1 MIAFFAVFVS
11 GHVPQYDGCDH
22 NCCHPP
28 HGPEISQVAYLKGP
42 GGVEYDVHDLGG
54 EPLDFNVVFKK
65 AYDPSTFSVYA
76 GCGGC
81 ASSMP
86 FNWDEPLSLPRDLP
100 RTYQLAKFEPFT
112 QHAYYE
118 LLPKGA
124 ARQVTPA
131 QLVNCSSHHVSVRLV
146 VHDNATEEIVWGAVV
161 GCEGLECERFTPLE
175 LLSFPIYVLRNH
187 GPTWND
193 AAWTFVVVV
202 LAVPLL
208 MALIFWWWW
217 EGWLV
222 FYVPEGPSN
231 PRLLARARPG
241 ARWAELK
248 AICWVESPRLLLYAF
263 ATWAIATD
271 ILETFAHF
279 LIAQRD
285 VPADDTG
292 FAIFG
297 FWFGIKWLLLACVAL
312 PWMWARE
319 IPQSL
324 WRDYHWRLVCAW
336 DDGLGPFSP
345 FWAHG
350 FWSIAEIL
358 LGLASFFIG
367 AGFYV
372 YPACITLAGLVR
384 LVEWARGPPKTDQPC
399 KSTIYIS
406 PETDDTDCGY
416 PNSSSSRCGDNTPGL
431 FLS

>member
-1 MIAFFAVFVS
+1 MIAFFAVFVH

-28 HGPEISQVAYLKGP
+28 HGPEISQVAYLKGS
-42 GGVEYDVHDLGG
+42 GGVEYDVHDLRG

-81 ASSMP
+81 ASERP
-86 FNWDEPLSLPRDLP
+86 FHWDEPLSQPLGLPTHYPLP
-100 RTYQLAKFEPFT
+100 KFEPFT

-124 ARQVTPA
+124 ARQVMPA
-131 QLVNCSSHHVSVRLV
+131 RLANCSSHHVSVRLV

-161 GCEGLECERFTPLE
+161 GCEGFECERFTPLE

-193 AAWTFVVVV
+193 AAWTFVLIV
-202 LAVPLL
+202 LCVPLL

-222 FYVPEGPSN
+222 FYVPQGPSN

-241 ARWAELK
+241 VRWAELK
-248 AICWVESPRLLLYAF
+248 AVCWVESPRLMLYAL

-297 FWFGIKWLLLACVAL
+297 FWFGIKWVLLLCVAL

-319 IPQSL
+319 IPESQ
-324 WRDYHWRLVCAW
+324 WRGYHWRLVCAW
-336 DDGLGPFSP
+336 DDGLGPYSP

-384 LVEWARGPPKTDQPC
+384 LVEWLRRPATPEQPC
-399 KSTIYIS
+399 KSTIYLS

-416 PNSSSSRCGDNTPGL
+416 PNSNTPSL